1 MNTLLFIKRL
11 RVLVIVALAAGL
23 MLGERAAITQA
34 ASHTF
39 TVNNSLDAPDAN
51 PGNGIC
57 ETASGNGIC
66 TLRAAIQEANALAGA
81 NTITLSAQ
89 TYTLTIQ
96 GFNEDNSAQGDLD
109 IKSNLTIN
117 GAGAGSTIIDG
128 NSIIISDR
136 VLDIHN
142 GVVTI
147 SGVTMK
153 NGSAH
158 DGGGIE
164 NNGTLTL
171 NSSAVTGSTAYAY
184 GGGINN
190 HGTLT
195 LNSSLVSGNTDIG
208 PTANGGGIFNGNML
222 TVVNST
228 LKGNTAGGGGGAIAN
243 FGTAT
248 FTNSTLSGNSGPYG
262 GGIRNGYHMALTKST
277 LSNNTAAASGGG
289 LYNESQGVAAI
300 ADSTL
305 SGNISAVGGGI
316 ENRGML
322 TVTTSTLSGNNATGA
337 GKYDGG
343 GALDNYYGTATL
355 ANSTL
360 TANSARQNGGAIYN
374 NSGTTNL
381 SNATIYANIADVD
394 DNNLGDG
401 GGIYNVNVAASV
413 VNIKNS
419 IAATNWRSLV
429 GGPVQDCYGWLN
441 SGDYN
446 LFQNVVSCNFN
457 GATIHNKI
465 AGPVLG
471 QLQNNGGATQ
481 TNALNPGSPAIDAG
495 DPNGC
500 TDTFGATLATD
511 QRGYSRPAGAA
522 CDMGAFESGAALP
535 KQNQAIIWGQLPNQ
549 MMSAAPFQINAT
561 ASSGLKI
568 DFSAV
573 GECSVSASNLNQ
585 GLSSATVTLS
595 GKGGDCTITAHQAGS
610 ATYNAAADVVRT
622 FAITTQNQTISFAPL
637 PDKTLGDPS
646 FTVSATA
653 SSGLP
658 VSLTPNTPQVCD
670 VIGNTVTLKSSG
682 ICELL
687 AEQDGNNQFAPA
699 PNVQRSF
706 AVLDPV
712 KQAQTITFAALP
724 NRTLGDP
731 PFQVSATASSGLA
744 VTFKASGKC
753 AVSGTSVT
761 LSGQAGS
768 CTIVAAQAG
777 DSSYNAAPVVSR
789 SFAINSPA
797 KQNQAISFGALPNRT
812 LGDAPFSLSA
822 TASSGLPV
830 GFSSGTPAACT
841 VSGTTVTLL
850 SAGTC
855 TIIASQDGN
864 GGFNA
869 AADVTQSFLI
879 ANNAPPAP
887 NAIVYL
893 PITLR

>member
-1 MNTLLFIKRL
+1 
-11 RVLVIVALAAGL
+11 LVIIALAAGL
-23 MLGERAAITQA
+23 MLGGRAATTQA

-51 PGNGIC
+51 PGNDIC
-57 ETASGNGIC
+57 ETASDNGIC
-66 TLRAAIQEANALAGA
+66 PRSAAIQEANALAGA

-96 GFNEDNSAQGDLD
+96 GPDEDNSAQGDLD
-109 IKSNLTIN
+109 IKSDLTIN

-128 NSIIISDR
+128 NGIITSDR

-158 DGGGIE
+158 DGGGIA
-164 NNGTLTL
+164 NNGTLML
-171 NSSAVTGSTAYAY
+171 NNSAVTSSTAYAY

-195 LNSSLVSGNTDIG
+195 LNSSLVSGNSDIG
-208 PTANGGGIFNGNML
+208 ATANGGGIFNGNIL
-222 TVVNST
+222 TVINSI
-228 LKGNTAGGGGGAIAN
+228 LNGNTAGGGGGAIAN

-248 FTNSTLSGNSGPYG
+248 LTNSTLSGNNSPYG
-262 GGIRNGYHMALTKST
+262 GGIRNGYHVALTKST

-289 LYNESQGVAAI
+289 LYNESLGVAVI

-305 SGNISAVGGGI
+305 NGNTSAVGGGI

-322 TVTTSTLSGNNATGA
+322 TVTASTLNGNNATGA
-337 GKYDGG
+337 GQYYGG

-355 ANSTL
+355 TNSTL

-374 NSGTTNL
+374 SSGTTNL
-381 SNATIYANIADVD
+381 SNATIYANIADAD
-394 DNNLGDG
+394 DDNLGDG

-441 SGDYN
+441 SSDYN

-457 GATIHNKI
+457 GTITHNKI

-471 QLQNNGGATQ
+471 KLQNNGAATQ

-500 TDTFGATLATD
+500 TDTFGATLTTD
-511 QRGYSRPAGAA
+511 QRGYARPAGAA
-522 CDMGAFESGAALP
+522 CDIGAFESGAAP
-535 KQNQAIIWGQLPNQ
+535 IKQNQAIIWGQLPNQ

-568 DFSAV
+568 DFSAA

-595 GKGGDCTITAHQAGS
+595 GKGGNCTIIAHQAGS
-610 ATYNAAADVVRT
+610 ATYNAAADVVRA

-637 PDKTLGDPS
+637 PDKTLGDPP

-658 VSLTPNTPQVCD
+658 VAFTPDTPQVCE

-682 ICELL
+682 ICDLL
-687 AEQDGNNQFAPA
+687 ASQDGNNQFAPA
-699 PNVQRSF
+699 PDMLRSF

-712 KQAQTITFAALP
+712 KQAQTITFNPLP
-724 NRTLGDP
+724 NRT
-731 PFQVSATASSGLA
+731 V
-744 VTFKASGKC
+744 
-753 AVSGTSVT
+753 
-761 LSGQAGS
+761 
-768 CTIVAAQAG
+768 
-777 DSSYNAAPVVSR
+777 
-789 SFAINSPA
+789 
-797 KQNQAISFGALPNRT
+797 
-812 LGDAPFSLSA
+812 GDAPFTVSA
-822 TASSGLPV
+822 SASSGLPV
-830 GFSSGTPAACT
+830 TFTASGKCS
-841 VSGTTVTLL
+841 VNGTMVTLTGVE
-850 SAGTC
+850 SC
-855 TIIASQDGN
+855 TITAHQAGDAAFNPAQDVARTFQIAAPGN
-864 GGFNA
+864 DLYA
-869 AADVTQSFLI
+869 VH
-879 ANNAPPAP
+879 
-887 NAIVYL
+887 L
-893 PITLR
+893 PLMVR

>member
-1 MNTLLFIKRL
+1 MNSLSFIKRL
-11 RVLVIVALAAGL
+11 RVLVIIALAAGL
-23 MLGERAAITQA
+23 MLGGRAATTQA

-51 PGNGIC
+51 PGNDIC

-96 GFNEDNSAQGDLD
+96 GPDEDNSAQGDLD
-109 IKSNLTIN
+109 IKSDLTIN

-128 NSIIISDR
+128 NGIITSDR

-158 DGGGIE
+158 DGGGIA
-164 NNGTLTL
+164 NNGTLML
-171 NSSAVTGSTAYAY
+171 NNSVVTSSTAYAY

-195 LNSSLVSGNTDIG
+195 LNSSLVSGNSDIG
-208 PTANGGGIFNGNML
+208 ATANGGGIFNGNIL
-222 TVVNST
+222 TVINSI
-228 LKGNTAGGGGGAIAN
+228 LNGNTAGGGGGAIAN

-248 FTNSTLSGNSGPYG
+248 LTNSTLSGNNSPYG
-262 GGIRNGYHMALTKST
+262 GGIRNGYHVALTKST

-289 LYNESQGVAAI
+289 LYNESLGVAVI

-305 SGNISAVGGGI
+305 NGNTSAVGGGI

-322 TVTTSTLSGNNATGA
+322 TVTSSTLNGNNATGA
-337 GKYDGG
+337 GQYYGG

-355 ANSTL
+355 TNSTL

-374 NSGTTNL
+374 SSGTTNL
-381 SNATIYANIADVD
+381 SNATIYANIADAD
-394 DNNLGDG
+394 DDNLGDG

-441 SGDYN
+441 SSDYN

-457 GATIHNKI
+457 GTITHNKI

-471 QLQNNGGATQ
+471 QLQNNGAATQ

-500 TDTFGATLATD
+500 TDTFGATLTTD
-511 QRGYSRPAGAA
+511 QRGYARPAGAA
-522 CDMGAFESGAALP
+522 CDIGAFESGAAP
-535 KQNQAIIWGQLPNQ
+535 IKQNQAIIWGQLPNQ

-568 DFSAV
+568 DFSAA

-595 GKGGDCTITAHQAGS
+595 GKGGNCTIIAHQAGS
-610 ATYNAAADVVRT
+610 ATYNAAADVVRA

-637 PDKTLGDPS
+637 PDKTLGDPP

-658 VSLTPNTPQVCD
+658 VAFTPDTPQVCE

-682 ICELL
+682 ICDLL
-687 AEQDGNNQFAPA
+687 ASQDGNNQFAPA
-699 PNVQRSF
+699 PDMLRSF

-712 KQAQTITFAALP
+712 KQAQTITFNPLP
-724 NRTLGDP
+724 NRT
-731 PFQVSATASSGLA
+731 V
-744 VTFKASGKC
+744 
-753 AVSGTSVT
+753 
-761 LSGQAGS
+761 
-768 CTIVAAQAG
+768 
-777 DSSYNAAPVVSR
+777 
-789 SFAINSPA
+789 
-797 KQNQAISFGALPNRT
+797 
-812 LGDAPFSLSA
+812 GDAPFTVSA
-822 TASSGLPV
+822 SASSGLPV
-830 GFSSGTPAACT
+830 TFTASGKCS
-841 VSGTTVTLL
+841 VNGTMVTLTGVE
-850 SAGTC
+850 SC
-855 TIIASQDGN
+855 TITAHQAGDAAFNPAQDVARTFQIAAPGN
-864 GGFNA
+864 DLYA
-869 AADVTQSFLI
+869 VH
-879 ANNAPPAP
+879 
-887 NAIVYL
+887 L
-893 PITLR
+893 PLMVR